1 MPEEHRSPPRVTT
14 LHALYEAALRR
25 VPETYR
31 RRMRLAFNAGVVT
44 GYVLGAEYERGHR
57 QKRASAQNASQH
69 ARVSRAEQRRQ
80 WSAEAF
86 EKYERLI
93 QRGTLSRTQALRIV
107 AKQIKSQKHLQ
118 SLSWRTVQRELK
130 RHQRKS

>member
-1 MPEEHRSPPRVTT
+1 
-14 LHALYEAALRR
+14 
-25 VPETYR
+25 
-31 RRMRLAFNAGVVT
+31 
-44 GYVLGAEYERGHR
+44 
-57 QKRASAQNASQH
+57 
-69 ARVSRAEQRRQ
+69 VSRAEQRRQ

-130 RHQRKS
+130 RHERKS

>member
-44 GYVLGAEYERGHR
+44 G
-57 QKRASAQNASQH
+57 
-69 ARVSRAEQRRQ
+69 
-80 WSAEAF
+80 
-86 EKYERLI
+86 
-93 QRGTLSRTQALRIV
+93 
-107 AKQIKSQKHLQ
+107 
-118 SLSWRTVQRELK
+118 
-130 RHQRKS
+130 